1 MNEFDK
7 FKSWLLA
14 AAGAAVLAA
23 IAFIFA
29 DPADPTAVFI
39 VVIGYLLAA
48 AAAGVGVWA
57 LVEFGVWRRLVA
69 SLKIPHRV

>member
-1 MNEFDK
+1 MNEFD
-7 FKSWLLA
+7 SLGGWSLA

-29 DPADPTAVFI
+29 DPADPAATFI

-48 AAAGVGVWA
+48 AAAGVGLWA
-57 LVEFGVWRRLVA
+57 LLKLEPWRYL
-69 SLKIPHRV
+69 SHR

>member
-1 MNEFDK
+1 MNEFGK

-29 DPADPTAVFI
+29 DPADPAAVFI
-39 VVIGYLLAA
+39 VAIGYLLAA
-48 AAAGVGVWA
+48 AATGVGVWA
-57 LVEFGVWRRLVA
+57 LLKLEPWRHL
-69 SLKIPHRV
+69 SQH